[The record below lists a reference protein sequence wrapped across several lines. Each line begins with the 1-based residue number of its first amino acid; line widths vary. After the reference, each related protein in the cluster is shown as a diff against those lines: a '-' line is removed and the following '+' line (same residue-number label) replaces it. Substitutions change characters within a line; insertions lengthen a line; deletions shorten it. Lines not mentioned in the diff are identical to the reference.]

1 MGLFDKKFCDV
12 CGEKI
17 SLLGNR
23 KLDDGNLCKD
33 CAKKLSPWF
42 SERRHSSVESIK
54 EQLRYREANQQVAM
68 NFHPT
73 RTIGE
78 YYKLFIDDNNRKFTV
93 SRSSNFAEENP
104 DILDFSQASGI
115 DLKIDEN
122 RRELKR
128 TVDGNQVSYNPPKYE
143 YSYTFKAT
151 IYVNGNPYFD
161 DMDFSISSGSVN
173 TGEHNMS
180 NSVVNTG
187 WSVSS
192 AVGTERN
199 LDKYYNCIN
208 IGNDMKQAIESMK
221 MQGGAQSQ
229 TAQYNQLGLSPHDAN
244 LLRAAE
250 NVALNEQIRT
260 LAATGTPEQI
270 QAFLNGQQGF
280 QPQMNTMQQGQQ
292 MQQQPVQ
299 PQQQYQQPVQ
309 SQQQYQQPAQPQ
321 QQYQQPVQ
329 PQQQYQQQQMQA
341 VPQMSVA
348 TATCPYCGSNMTPT
362 PDGHCSVCSA
372 PLS

>member
-23 KLDDGNLCKD
+23 KVDDGNLCKD

-42 SERRHSSVESIK
+42 SERRHSTIESIK
-54 EQLRYREANQQVAM
+54 EQLDYRERNRQIAS
-68 NFHPT
+68 NFHPN

-78 YYKLFIDDNNRKFTV
+78 NYKLFIDDINHQFTV
-93 SRSSNFAEENP
+93 SRSSNFAEDNP

-128 TVDGNQVSYNPPKYE
+128 TVDGKQVSYNPPKYE

-151 IYVNGNPYFD
+151 IFVNGNPYFD
-161 DMDFSISSGSVN
+161 DMEFSISNGSVS

-180 NSVVNTG
+180 
-187 WSVSS
+187 SS
-192 AVGTERN
+192 AVNMGWTVNTSYATDRN
-199 LDKYYNCIN
+199 LEKYYKCIN
-208 IGNDMKQAIESMK
+208 IGNQMKEAIENMRMQVGVSSQAGISSSQVGVSAQGSSMD
-221 MQGGAQSQ
+221 QAVE
-229 TAQYNQLGLSPHDAN
+229 AAR
-244 LLRAAE
+244 RAE
-250 NVALNEQIRT
+250 ELHRLME
-260 LAATGTPEQI
+260 TGSPEQVQSYI
-270 QAFLNGQQGF
+270 NSLNSQQGYP
-280 QPQMNTMQQGQQ
+280 QPQPYAP
-292 MQQQPVQ
+292 QP
-299 PQQQYQQPVQ
+299 
-309 SQQQYQQPAQPQ
+309 S
-321 QQYQQPVQ
+321 
-329 PQQQYQQQQMQA
+329 
-341 VPQMSVA
+341 PQMSAPSV
-348 TATCPYCGSNMTPT
+348 TCPYCGSAMTPT